1 MIADRDPSEILIQ
14 HNHCSTCYA
23 HSGLVERVESVK
35 ADTTEIKEIVK
46 ELRREHKDMYLKI
59 AALTAA
65 VAFIAGYL
73 GINLGEIL
81 I

>member
-1 MIADRDPSEILIQ
+1 MERDPQEILLT

-23 HSGLVERVESVK
+23 HTGLVERVESVK
-35 ADTTEIKEIVK
+35 EDTTEIKEIVK
-46 ELRREHKDMYLKI
+46 ELRKEHKDMYIKI

-73 GINLGEIL
+73 GINLGEVL
-81 I
+81 L